1 MVVVEVSIV
10 NGYNLE
16 HYGYFEAESLDEVE
30 RTFHDAPP
38 IKWFI
43 EELEVQELPNNI
55 ILANEV

>member
-16 HYGYFEAESLDEVE
+16 HYGYFDVESLEEAERV
-30 RTFHDAPP
+30 FHDAPP

-43 EELEVQELPNNI
+43 EELEIQEIPNNI